1 MKRNRLFLQEGNS
14 GDGGGAGLPL
24 TFLETRPP
32 AADVEGQAS
41 IWNSVWQWMLH
52 GQGGPQP
59 PLAEADAAAVSQLQL
74 RVTATSNDGSSSD
87 AALEPS
93 RISAAYQLAELGD
106 TGAAVLLEIFDGAA
120 NGHVAEF
127 GLHGWGP
134 LRSAAYALS
143 SSHAAAVV
151 PALAELA
158 RESPLREVRALA
170 LFSLGQSVSTDVE
183 CLQPAVWAL
192 HHDESSFVRS
202 TAAAAVGFAGRRL
215 AAAAADAATEQQQ
228 QQRRAA
234 VANAM
239 SALTA
244 VCCTRGGGD
253 TADTDFFG
261 AGDGPEVVRR

>member
-1 MKRNRLFLQEGNS
+1 LIILPRQARDTANIIIGTAQRTFLQEDNS
-14 GDGGGAGLPL
+14 GDGDGEGLPL

-106 TGAAVLLEIFDGAA
+106 TGAAVLLEIFNGAT

-158 RESPLREVRALA
+158 RESPLRD
-170 LFSLGQSVSTDVE
+170 FSLPMKLSPTFSLSLFPDKTI
-183 CLQPAVWAL
+183 
-192 HHDESSFVRS
+192 
-202 TAAAAVGFAGRRL
+202 
-215 AAAAADAATEQQQ
+215 
-228 QQRRAA
+228 
-234 VANAM
+234 N
-239 SALTA
+239 
-244 VCCTRGGGD
+244 
-253 TADTDFFG
+253 
-261 AGDGPEVVRR
+261 

>member
-1 MKRNRLFLQEGNS
+1 
-14 GDGGGAGLPL
+14 
-24 TFLETRPP
+24 
-32 AADVEGQAS
+32 
-41 IWNSVWQWMLH
+41 MLH

-106 TGAAVLLEIFDGAA
+106 TGAAVLLEIFAGAA

-143 SSHAAAVV
+143 SSRAAAVV

-158 RESPLREVRALA
+158 RESPLRDYQPPDKTINCPLSKI
-170 LFSLGQSVSTDVE
+170 SLKFKYNLSH
-183 CLQPAVWAL
+183 LQ
-192 HHDESSFVRS
+192 
-202 TAAAAVGFAGRRL
+202 
-215 AAAAADAATEQQQ
+215 
-228 QQRRAA
+228 
-234 VANAM
+234 
-239 SALTA
+239 
-244 VCCTRGGGD
+244 
-253 TADTDFFG
+253 
-261 AGDGPEVVRR
+261 